1 MTFDTDDPRLTAYA
15 LGELDPAQEQ
25 EIKQLLSCSDEARKF
40 VAEIRQTAGWL
51 AQELQKE
58 HQTKSPLPSVDLQ
71 AIEQTLKAREPESP
85 KRPWWRE
92 QYKIL
97 SIAAT
102 LLVGA
107 TVGLLAWN
115 VPRAA
120 PRSEMVLSSRE
131 HPLKSV
137 VADSANSPP
146 SARTPELPWKTT
158 AVASSPRIALEPGR
172 PLADAGGAAE
182 AKLKRSMAQHGQV
195 PTSTV
200 ARLGK
205 RAHSLTSDDR
215 QNGPVASA
223 TLGRATQNQV
233 AQTEKTGMMGG
244 TQGPEFS
251 RRLGNLD
258 YLHNNKEAGKAI
270 AQDKVSVAGR
280 ALAKPTRDLAMAVD
294 KKAETMA
301 KQPGSPKDRTL
312 LSMSRGQGAMMTNS
326 GLPVSGPYAQQ
337 NSVNQAMPSSMQNG
351 QNQAQRSRQAGA
363 AGAPALA
370 EAAPAPGQP
379 AAAPMATAPMVPA
392 PATPPP
398 AVPAPAQAA
407 AAPPVSNERAAAAPA
422 LAGQAP
428 PKGLDEDQPVQEVQR
443 SDGPMAQVPEP
454 ASNPAEAEPA
464 GDNEAFER
472 IRENPFVRAMEMP
485 ITTFSIDVDT
495 ASYANVRRYLDQ
507 MNQLPP
513 PDAVRIEEML
523 NYFSYQD
530 PTPLPGSP
538 DPFAITLEVARCPWN
553 AEHRLARIG
562 IAGKTI
568 DPKDRPASNLVFLID
583 VSGSMAAA
591 NKLPLLKWGLEHL
604 VEQLSPRDRLA
615 LVVYAGSASVFLDS
629 TPCDSDGKATIL
641 SRISQLRA
649 EGSTNGGSGIQLA
662 YDIAARNFKKDG
674 VNRVLLATD
683 GDFNVGITQ
692 RDELITLI
700 EAKAKSNVFLS
711 VLGFGMG
718 NLKDSMLESLAD
730 KGNGFYAYID
740 NADEAYQVLVRQ
752 MSGTLVTI
760 AKDVKIQVDFNPAKV
775 EAYRLLGYENRALEN
790 ADFANDAK
798 DAGEIGAGH
807 HVTALYELIP
817 PSAQPPAAAVGVA
830 NTSKFL
836 KPAELKGNSPESLAI
851 KLRYKKPD
859 GESSILIE
867 RSVIDQGLDLS
878 QASLDFRL
886 ASAVAGFGMLLR
898 DSPSKGNLTYAAVLE
913 LAQPALRYDPYDTR
927 KEFCGLILKASQI
940 VQRAR

>member
-71 AIEQTLKAREPESP
+71 AIEQTLKAREPDSP
-85 KRPWWRE
+85 KRPWWQQR
-92 QYKIL
+92 YKTL

-120 PRSEMVLSSRE
+120 PRSEMAVSSRKLS
-131 HPLKSV
+131 PSSV

-146 SARTPELPWKTT
+146 SARTPELPRKTT
-158 AVASSPRIALEPGR
+158 AVASSPRIAFEPGR
-172 PLADAGGAAE
+172 PLADAEGAAE
-182 AKLKRSMAQHGQV
+182 ARLQRSMAQHGQV

-205 RAHSLTSDDR
+205 RGDSLTSDDR
-215 QNGPVASA
+215 QNGPVAST
-223 TLGRATQNQV
+223 TLGSATQNQV
-233 AQTEKTGMMGG
+233 AQAEKTGMMGG

-270 AQDKVSVAGR
+270 ARDKVAVAGR
-280 ALAKPTRDLAMAVD
+280 ALAKPTRDLAIAVD

-301 KQPGSPKDRTL
+301 KQPGSPKDRARAEQST
-312 LSMSRGQGAMMTNS
+312 SKGRESMMTNF

-337 NSVNQAMPSSMQNG
+337 NSVNQAMPPSMQNG

-363 AGAPALA
+363 AGAVALA

-379 AAAPMATAPMVPA
+379 AAAPMSAA
-392 PATPPP
+392 PATPTP
-398 AVPAPAQAA
+398 AAPAPAQAA
-407 AAPPVSNERAAAAPA
+407 VAPPVSNERAAVAPA
-422 LAGQAP
+422 QAGQAP
-428 PKGLDEDQPVQEVQR
+428 PKGQDEDQPVQEAQR
-443 SDGPMAQVPEP
+443 SDGPVAQVPEP

-530 PTPLPGSP
+530 PTPPPGSP

-591 NKLPLLKWGLEHL
+591 NKLPLLKWGLERL
-604 VEQLSPRDRLA
+604 VEQLSPRDRVA

-629 TPCDSDGKATIL
+629 TPCDPGGKATIL
-641 SRISQLRA
+641 SRIGQLRA

-662 YDIAARNFKKDG
+662 YDCAARNFKKDG

-683 GDFNVGITQ
+683 GDFNVGITL

-752 MSGTLVTI
+752 LSGTLVTI

-817 PSAQPPAAAVGVA
+817 PRAQPPAAVVGVA
-830 NTSKFL
+830 NASKFL

-878 QASLDFRL
+878 QASLDLRL
-886 ASAVAGFGMLLR
+886 ASAVAGFGML
-898 DSPSKGNLTYAAVLE
+898 
-913 LAQPALRYDPYDTR
+913 
-927 KEFCGLILKASQI
+927 
-940 VQRAR
+940 